1 MAFKKTTAVQGS
13 EVSESATVCDA
24 GPKSTASRAL
34 GIMSNIFRVREMA
47 MVILILIAC
56 VIMSMFSPYFLS
68 YANFIAIARGFSMEG
83 VVVVGMVM
91 LLISGNFDLSVGSVM
106 ALSGIASAA
115 LMVNGHMSSPV
126 AVLGG
131 LMVGAAAGAINGF
144 VVTRIGVNP
153 LIATLGMMSVAR
165 GLALGLTSG
174 HPVIN
179 VPLGFA
185 WIGQGSIAGLPIPVI
200 IMAVVVLAADILL
213 RKARVLRQLYYVGG
227 SPRAAKLSG
236 INVNRIVFM
245 AFVASGIF
253 ASMAGIISMARL
265 TSGVPTAFASVELR
279 IIAACVIGGASMAG
293 GEGTVLGALL
303 GLIFMALVTNAM
315 TMFGVSIYWE
325 GVVTGSILTIAVSA
339 DMLSR
344 RRLRKF

>member
-1 MAFKKTTAVQGS
+1 MAFEKTAAVQGS
-13 EVSESATVCDA
+13 EVLQSATVCDTS
-24 GPKSTASRAL
+24 PKSTASRAL
-34 GIMSNIFRVREMA
+34 VTMGNILRMREMA
-47 MVILILIAC
+47 MVILILFTC
-56 VIMSMFSPYFLS
+56 VIMSIFSPYFLS
-68 YANFIAIARGFSMEG
+68 YSNFIAIARGFSMEG

-106 ALSGIASAA
+106 ALSGIAAAA
-115 LMVNGHMSSPV
+115 LMVNGHMPPPV

-131 LMVGAAAGAINGF
+131 LAVGGAAGAINGF
-144 VVTRIGVNP
+144 VVTQIGVNP
-153 LIATLGMMSVAR
+153 LIATLGMMAVAR
-165 GLALGLTSG
+165 GLALGFTSG

-179 VPLGFA
+179 VPLSFA

-200 IMAVVVLAADILL
+200 ILAGVVLAADILL
-213 RKARVLRQLYYVGG
+213 RKARALRQLYYVGG
-227 SPRAAKLSG
+227 SQKAAKLSG
-236 INVNRIVFM
+236 INVNRVVFM
-245 AFVASGIF
+245 TFVASGVF

-265 TSGVPTAFASVELR
+265 TSGVPTAFVSVELR
-279 IIAACVIGGASMAG
+279 VIAACVIGGASLSG

-325 GVVTGSILTIAVSA
+325 GVITGSILTAAVSV